1 MDDGVPMKQCLAML
15 LLSVCSHLSFAACLS
30 PAQLT
35 TLAQN
40 EQAYLLNRIPPAFA
54 HAVQDQQVVLNITEV
69 NAEPC
74 TAMLALS
81 VPAAHVEEAKA
92 VLDAEPAKKIML
104 SAQGYAIPSTTNL
117 QAIFKVAPDTLA
129 IPSSEVLQTAEL
141 GQLRASVEMMYSLMT
156 QSRANKMENTQNST
170 PWSAA
175 YQQANAKQCAEK
187 WVTQSGQDITTACA
201 CRVKELSAQVSER
214 QMAYI
219 DYVRSNPYAM
229 ATGSSQDF
237 ANLEKQAHMAC
248 GLKAK

>member
-1 MDDGVPMKQCLAML
+1 MTRFLALL
-15 LLSVCSHLSFAACLS
+15 LLSSCSHFSIAACLS
-30 PAQLT
+30 PAQLA

-54 HAVQDQQVVLNITEV
+54 HAVQDQQVVLNVTEV
-69 NAEPC
+69 NADTC

-81 VPAAHVEEAKA
+81 VPAEHLEEAKA
-92 VLDAEPAKKIML
+92 VLDADPAKKIML
-104 SAQGYAIPSTTNL
+104 SAQGYAIPSVTSL
-117 QAIFKVAPDTLA
+117 QAVFKVAPDTLA
-129 IPSSEVLQTAEL
+129 IPSSEILQTAEL

-156 QSRANKMENTQNST
+156 QSRANKIETTSNAT

-175 YQQANAKQCAEK
+175 YQQANTKQCAEK
-187 WVTQSGQDITTACA
+187 WVSQSGQDITTACA

-214 QMAYI
+214 QMDYI

-237 ANLEKQAHMAC
+237 ANLEKQAHLAC
-248 GLKAK
+248 GLVAKR